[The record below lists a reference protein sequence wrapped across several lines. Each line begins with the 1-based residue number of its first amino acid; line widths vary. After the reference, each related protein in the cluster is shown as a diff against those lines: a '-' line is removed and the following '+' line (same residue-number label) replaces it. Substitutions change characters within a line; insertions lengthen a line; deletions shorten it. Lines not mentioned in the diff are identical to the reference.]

1 VTVDATYK
9 PNVKPKTTYF
19 NVAIAKPRGDATYKN
34 EAVVQWQLPGK
45 AFRVHPNTVTIAAK
59 GKKGSFSGQLFAGG
73 TGSAKGSWT
82 C

>member
-1 VTVDATYK
+1 VTIDATYE
-9 PNVKPKTTYF
+9 PNVKPRTTYF

-34 EAVVQWQLPGK
+34 EAVVQWQIPGK
-45 AFRVHPNTVTIAAK
+45 AFRVHPNTATIAAK

-73 TGSAKGSWT
+73 TSSAKGSWT